1 MLPATIIQCGPRGE
15 GKRRRARVCSLR
27 NQRRCHH
34 RGGRLEGAAPPRQGR
49 GGDALSAISRVT
61 QLKVPRKRGRFRDR
75 DMHFRHAVCGME
87 WNTAQSIRGRVVR
100 LVTRDVCTRL
110 DALDRHFHRH
120 CVEVCLVFRASGAYG
135 LFQLILCVA
144 ISNDA
149 AGNANANCFVS
160 PLLQL
165 TMSDIRGLNH
175 EYRCR

>member
-1 MLPATIIQCGPRGE
+1 MLCCLPRSFNAVREGRARGGARVLPPKPTALSPPRREVRGRGAASRRGE
-15 GKRRRARVCSLR
+15 AT
-27 NQRRCHH
+27 
-34 RGGRLEGAAPPRQGR
+34 P
-49 GGDALSAISRVT
+49 SAISRVT
-61 QLKVPRKRGRFRDR
+61 QLKVPRKRGRFRER